1 MTMCTTPV
9 YSFTLCQ
16 PYPPTY
22 ACASYLG
29 NGSFVYKN
37 NIRKT
42 LSSDYNNRLVE
53 ILEYFRLLLPNNEC
67 KDYLALLVCHYLYP
81 LCIPSKTKKS
91 IWDKKQELCR
101 EACYFLHND
110 LCDGMLRGVST
121 ITEDFSSLGYEDV
134 QEFKDNIEN
143 FLKSSC
149 ENNAIYDQS
158 DNSVER
164 DCFFKRG
171 RVGYFCLIQVR
182 R

>member
-22 ACASYLG
+22 ACANYLG

-81 LCIPSKTKKS
+81 RCIPSKTKKS
-91 IWDKKQELCR
+91 IWDKKQKLCR